1 MDFFLHV
8 IISIGHWIPTAL
20 GYNLV
25 FGKGKIFHFGPL
37 GVSVSTAYAMFLTLI
52 HTESF
57 ALALVAGLAMAAFM
71 SLIFAW
77 LSLRLKPDAMG
88 VMSLAVHLAAIAVV
102 LNWSSLTRGALG
114 VPRIPRLP
122 FLENMWAYAAVT
134 TTVAV
139 VMFVVYLLIDR
150 SSFGRQVAALAEHEW
165 HAKSL
170 GINRAK
176 VYVLSFLI
184 LGVSHV
190 IGTGLSVQYLRFMHP
205 NDFGFPVFIFL
216 VMVVVAGK
224 PGSVKGVTL
233 AAVLLVVLKEAL
245 RFVPL
250 APSVLGPVRL
260 MLFGFILFA
269 AVWWRR
275 DDLFPKQRSV

>member
-1 MDFFLHV
+1 MDFILHI
-8 IISIGHWIPTAL
+8 IISIGHWIPTVL

-37 GVSVSTAYAMFLTLI
+37 GVAAFTAYAMFLTLI
-52 HTESF
+52 HTQSYT
-57 ALALVAGLAMAAFM
+57 LALVAGIAMSACA
-71 SLIFAW
+71 SVVFAW
-77 LSLRLKPDAMG
+77 LALRLKPDAMG
-88 VMSLAVHLAAIAVV
+88 VMSLAVHLAALAVI

-122 FLENMWAYAAVT
+122 FLENMWAYAAFT
-134 TTVAV
+134 TCIAVAA
-139 VMFVVYLLIDR
+139 FVFYLKLDR
-150 SSFGRQVAALAEHEW
+150 SSFGRQVSALAEHEW

-176 VYVLSFLI
+176 IYIVSFLI
-184 LGVSHV
+184 LGFSHV
-190 IGTGLSVQYLRFMHP
+190 LGTFMSTPYLRFMHP
-205 NDFGFPVFIFL
+205 NDFGYPVFIFL
-216 VMVVVAGK
+216 VMIVVAGK

-233 AAVLLVVLKEAL
+233 AAILLVILKEAL